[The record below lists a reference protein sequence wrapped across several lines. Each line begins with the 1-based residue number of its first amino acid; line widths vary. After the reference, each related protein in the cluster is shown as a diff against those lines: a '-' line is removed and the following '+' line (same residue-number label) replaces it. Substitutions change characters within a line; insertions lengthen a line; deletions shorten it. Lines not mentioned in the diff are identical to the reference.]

1 MADIPAI
8 VNYQTKFCA
17 ENMQPVFNACYGALD
32 RASTPEEGRTALDV
46 YSKAETATLSYVNG
60 TFLKTSGGTMS
71 GPLDVIA
78 GATGTQA
85 PQAQEVVKK
94 SGDTMTGPLEVPAGA
109 SGDQVMQASE
119 IVALVADVTNTANLS
134 DRGWIKDQKTGLI
147 IQWGVAQ
154 ATGPLTFP
162 IPFPTA
168 CLRVIC
174 SSQHAFTSSVVA
186 ISVASA
192 ITNTGFTPL
201 SKVQSFAGGAWT
213 DNTGVIAT
221 YIAIGY

>member
-8 VNYQTKFCA
+8 VNYETKFCA
-17 ENMQPVFNACYGALD
+17 ENMQPVFNVCYGALD
-32 RASTPEEGRTALDV
+32 GASTPSAGRTALDV

-60 TFLKTSGGTMS
+60 TFLTTSGGTMS
-71 GPLDVIA
+71 GPLNVQS

-85 PQAQEVVKK
+85 PQVQEVVKK
-94 SGDTMTGPLEVPAGA
+94 TGDTMTGPLEVPAGA

-119 IVALVADVTNTANLS
+119 IVALVAGVTNTALKSTN
-134 DRGWIKDQKTGLI
+134 GWFKDEKTGLI
-147 IQWGVAQ
+147 IQWGTAQ
-154 ATGPLTFP
+154 ANGTHTFQ

-168 CLRVIC
+168 CLKVIC
-174 SSQHAFTSSVVA
+174 SSQHAFTSSSVA

-192 ITNTGFTPL
+192 ITNTGFTLL
-201 SKVQSFAGGAWT
+201 SKIQPLAGGAWT